1 MEILVK
7 SHSGL
12 RWIVLILLLAA
23 IFNAV
28 SAMNKG
34 TYEKKDKMLN
44 LFTMIS
50 LHTQLLLGLILYFV
64 NHNHRINFTAGWMK
78 DAMNRFYGMEHVLL
92 MLIAIVLVT
101 IGRKKAEKATDTKAK
116 HKKIAVFYTIAL
128 VLILAAIPWPFRTAL
143 GGSWF

>member
-12 RWIVLILLLAA
+12 RWVVLILLVAA

-28 SAMNKG
+28 GAMNKG
-34 TYEKKDKMLN
+34 KYEKKDKMLN
-44 LFTMIS
+44 LFTMVS

-64 NHNHRINFTAGWMK
+64 NHNHKINFTAGWMK
-78 DAMNRFYGMEHVLL
+78 DAVNRFYGMEHILM

-101 IGRKKAEKATDTKAK
+101 IGRKKAEKAEDSKAK
-116 HKKIAVFYTIAL
+116 HKKIVVFYTIAL
-128 VLILAAIPWPFRTAL
+128 LLILAAIPWPFRNL